1 MKRNFIIVDPK
12 KLKKGDI
19 LMCNSDSLTNFT
31 RNKEYV
37 IEDFY
42 EHNYGVVLTNDVG
55 DKSEICNSNVC
66 SCFILITDSIPN
78 NVNHPSHYTQGS
90 IECIDAMESAYGT
103 EAVIMFCMC
112 NAFKYQWRFNKK
124 NGREDILKCQ
134 WYQNKM
140 VELQNKLNNK
150 NKDV

>member
-12 KLKKGDI
+12 NLHIGDTLI
-19 LMCNSDSLTNFT
+19 CNSTFLRDFT
-31 RNKEYV
+31 KGKEYTV
-37 IEDFY
+37 EGFY
-42 EHNYGVVLTNDVG
+42 ERGYGVIMTND
-55 DKSEICNSNVC
+55 KEEKEEICNDNISSNFLLVVNNP
-66 SCFILITDSIPN
+66 TD
-78 NVNHPSHYTQGS
+78 NVNHPSHYTQGG

-140 VELQNKLNNK
+140 VELQNKLENSK
-150 NKDV
+150 S